1 MILLN
6 NLQSLQVVLAGAVA
20 TAQPHLYAGYVDLA
34 SGILSTPAPVTGT
47 TNSTTAVTWVAAPAA
62 STVRQIKALSLYN
75 ADTASVTA
83 TIRINDNGTNRT
95 LLVVTLLPGETLQ
108 FIDAA
113 GWSTLTAAPALILG
127 NGFKNYLVNGDF
139 VINQR
144 AFAGGALAAGVYG
157 FDRWKAG
164 TGGCS
169 VSLSGGVLT
178 HTSGPL
184 VQVIESPRL
193 NGELITV
200 SVEDPSGSITV
211 NVDGQTG
218 TITAGS
224 GRRGVQV
231 TVPSGSTGN
240 VALTLTATA
249 VTYKRVQ
256 LERGAAATGFEWRPA
271 ATETVLAERYFQA
284 SKSYASGPYWT
295 GQVTSGSAY
304 AAARVLATQM
314 RSAPSVTLSA
324 KAGVN
329 FDVTTIS
336 IIDSDACGFRFQ
348 ATANGTGAGTMLA
361 QFTADAEL

>member
-6 NLQSLQVVLAGAVA
+6 NLQSLQVVLAAAVA
-20 TAQPHLYAGYVDLA
+20 TAQPQFYAGYVDLA
-34 SGILSTPAPVTGT
+34 AGALSTPAPVTGT
-47 TNSTTAVTWVAAPAA
+47 TNSTTAVTWVTAPAA
-62 STVRQIKALSLYN
+62 STTRQVKALSLYN
-75 ADTASVTA
+75 ADTTSVTA
-83 TIRINDNGTNRT
+83 TVRVNDNGTIRI
-95 LLVVTLLPGETLQ
+95 LLVATLLPGQTLQ
-108 FIDAA
+108 FVDGVGWTTLPAA
-113 GWSTLTAAPALILG
+113 AALVIG

-139 VINQR
+139 ALNQR
-144 AFAGGALAAGVYG
+144 AFAGGALAAGIYG

-164 TGGCS
+164 TGGCN

-184 VQVIESPRL
+184 AQVIEAPRL
-193 NGELITV
+193 NSEVITV

-224 GRRGVQV
+224 GRRGVQIV
-231 TVPSGSTGN
+231 VPAGSTGN
-240 VALTLTATA
+240 VTLTLTATG

-256 LERGAAATGFEWRPA
+256 LERGGAATGFEWRPA
-271 ATETVLAERYFQA
+271 SIEVLLATRYYQS
-284 SKSYASGPYWT
+284 SKSFASGAYWT

-304 AAARVLATQM
+304 AAARAFATQM
-314 RSAPSVTLSA
+314 RANPSVALNS

-329 FDVTTIS
+329 FDTTTMS
-336 IIDSDACGFRFQ
+336 IIDADVAGFRFQ

-361 QFTADAEL
+361 QWTADAEL